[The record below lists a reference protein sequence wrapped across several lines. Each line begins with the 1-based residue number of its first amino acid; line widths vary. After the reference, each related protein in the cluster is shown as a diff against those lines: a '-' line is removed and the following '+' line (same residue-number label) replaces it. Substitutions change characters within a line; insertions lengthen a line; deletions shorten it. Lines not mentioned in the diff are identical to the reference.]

1 MSVFARSSY
10 LNHLRKFR
18 DTNRIKVVSG
28 VRRCGKSSLLALLRD
43 HLRSESVDDA
53 QVIDVNFDD
62 FEAQPLRDP
71 AVLLAFLKERLLQDG
86 ITYIFFD
93 EIQEVKGFEKVID
106 SLQALT
112 NVDIYITAS
121 SGLHSAEDN
130 ALLTESCVELPMFP
144 LSFKEFIDA
153 RGGRESLAV
162 QYRRYLKTSSFPFAI
177 KLAGDE
183 AIQAYLEGLGC
194 TILLKDAMCR
204 PSIAD
209 GGLLQLIAALLT
221 EMTGTLLSPHRIAEL
236 LAESGRKVDVK
247 TADKYVKALCSSHLF
262 YEARRYDIKQKREL
276 PRLSKFYAVDTALC
290 CEMFGPRCSD
300 EGRILENVVY
310 LEFLRRGYIV
320 FVGKIGDFEVDFVA
334 RKHDETLYVQV
345 AATVRDE
352 QTLARELRPLQM
364 IKDNH
369 HKIILTLD
377 EDLVMDYEGIERMNA
392 LEWLVG

>member
-1 MSVFARSSY
+1 MSLFVREAY
-10 LNHLRKFR
+10 LELLLKFR
-18 DTNRIKVVSG
+18 DTNRIKAVFG
-28 VRRCGKSSLLALLRD
+28 VRRCGKSFQLALMRD
-43 HLRSESVDDA
+43 HLRSEGVDDA
-53 QVIDVNFDD
+53 QMIVVNFDD
-62 FEAQPLRDP
+62 FKAQPLKDSS
-71 AVLLAFLKERLLQDG
+71 ALLSFIKERLLQDG

-93 EIQEVKGFEKVID
+93 EIQEVKNFEKVID

-112 NVDIYITAS
+112 NVEIYFTAS
-121 SGLHSAEDN
+121 SDLHSAEVK
-130 ALLTESCVELPMFP
+130 ALLPENCVELPMFP
-144 LSFKEFIDA
+144 LSFKEFVDA
-153 RGGRESLAV
+153 RGDRESLDV
-162 QYRRYLKTSSFPFAI
+162 QYRHYLKTSSFPFAL

-183 AIQAYLEGLGC
+183 AVQAYLEGLGC
-194 TILLKDAMCR
+194 TILLKDAMRR

-209 GGLLQLIAALLT
+209 AGLLQQTAALLP
-221 EMTGTLLSPHRIAEL
+221 ENIGNLLTPNRIAEL

-262 YEARRYDIKQKREL
+262 YEARRYDIKHKREL

-290 CEMFGPRCSD
+290 RVMFGPRCTN

-310 LEFLRRGYIV
+310 LELLRRGYAV

-345 AATVRDE
+345 ATTVRDE

-369 HKIILTLD
+369 QKIILTLD
-377 EDLVMDYEGIERMNA
+377 EDPVMDYDGIERMNA
-392 LEWLVG
+392 LEWLIS